1 MYMETNEIFQ
11 REIIAPLV
19 IILGG
24 VFIYM
29 LVSRIIQRMFHLRIG
44 KMDDRKRRTLSTLIT
59 NIFKYLMILI
69 CILMILGEFGVDTKT
84 VVASLGAIGVVV
96 GLAFQDLLKDLIAG
110 ITIVC
115 EDQYRVGDTVTIDN
129 FKGEV
134 IYLGMKTTKVK
145 AFTGEIKMISNRL
158 ITTVINH
165 SMEAS
170 LAMVDLVVN
179 YNEDI
184 TKVEKVLNE
193 LCENLNKELKLI
205 KEDVSVWGIEDL
217 GDSGIKFRLA
227 ASTKPMRHFE
237 VQRKIRREALLLLEK
252 NGISLAYP
260 HMVVEHDA

>member
-1 MYMETNEIFQ
+1 MNFNALLK
-11 REIIAPLV
+11 REIIAPIIIIISGV
-19 IILGG
+19 IIYILGSKMIG
-24 VFIYM
+24 
-29 LVSRIIQRMFHLRIG
+29 RIFHLRIG
-44 KMDDRKRRTLSTLIT
+44 KMDDRKRKTLSTLIT

-69 CILMILGEFGVDTKT
+69 CALMILGEFGVNTKT
-84 VVASLGAIGVVV
+84 VIASLGAIGVVL
-96 GLAFQDLLKDLIAG
+96 GLALQDLLKDLIAG

-145 AFTGEIKMISNRL
+145 AYTGEIKMISNRL

-165 SMEAS
+165 SLEAS
-170 LAMVDLVVN
+170 LAMVDIVVN
-179 YNEDI
+179 YGEDI
-184 TKVEKVLNE
+184 PKVEQVLQE
-193 LCENLNKELKLI
+193 LCDNLNQELKLI

-227 ASTKPMRHFE
+227 ATTKPMRHFE
-237 VQRKIRREALLLLEK
+237 VQRKIRREALLMLEK
-252 NGISLAYP
+252 EGIDFAYP